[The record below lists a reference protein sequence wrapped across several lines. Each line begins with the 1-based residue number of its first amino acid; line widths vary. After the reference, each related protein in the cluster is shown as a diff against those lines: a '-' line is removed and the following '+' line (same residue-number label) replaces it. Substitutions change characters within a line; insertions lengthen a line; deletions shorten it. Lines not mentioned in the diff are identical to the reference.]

1 MTRFLKVEGNPSLVR
16 DTHSN
21 AIINTNESEYENY
34 MKLKAKMLER
44 KSQDDKNS
52 EDINNLKQDMEEIK
66 TMLRVL
72 INKEN

>member
-16 DTHSN
+16 DTYSN

-34 MKLKAKMLER
+34 MRLKNKMLER
-44 KSQDDKNS
+44 KSQEEQNT

-66 TMLRVL
+66 TLLKVL

>member
-16 DTHSN
+16 DTQSN

-44 KSQDDKNS
+44 KSQEDQNT